1 MEENKTTRTLE
12 ENKST
17 RTLEENF
24 EEIEEILQVLSTE
37 DISLEEAFGA
47 YKNGMEIL
55 KTCNEQIDQVEKK
68 VLMLNADAKLEEY

>member
-1 MEENKTTRTLE
+1 MSENQT
-12 ENKST
+12 T

-24 EEIEEILQVLSTE
+24 EEIEEILQVLSTD
-37 DISLEEAFGA
+37 DISLEEAFSA

-68 VLMLNADAKLEEY
+68 VLMLNADNVLEEY